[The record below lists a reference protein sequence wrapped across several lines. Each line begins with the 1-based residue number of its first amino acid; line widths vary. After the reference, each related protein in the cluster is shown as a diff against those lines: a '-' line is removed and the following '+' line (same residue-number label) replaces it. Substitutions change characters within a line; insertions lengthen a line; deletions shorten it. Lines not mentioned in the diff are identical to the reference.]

1 VKSSLLTPYLP
12 SQNEWDKYFP
22 VETNTGDLNIP
33 DFNFSDFTG
42 GGSNNNNNQ
51 KPTSFDPTTT
61 TTTSNPNPNANYA
74 YSQSQPDNSTT
85 QQQQQQQQPQ
95 PTDLSD
101 VSFGAMSFFP
111 TPSFYADPHPDRLPA
126 RNNPR

>member
-1 VKSSLLTPYLP
+1 MPFSYKSTNSFFL
-12 SQNEWDKYFP
+12 QNEWDKYFP

-42 GGSNNNNNQ
+42 GGGG
-51 KPTSFDPTTT
+51 PPSFDASTANTAAA
-61 TTTSNPNPNANYA
+61 NPNANYA
-74 YSQSQPDNSTT
+74 YPQSQSQQDNNNNNNNNTT
-85 QQQQQQQQPQ
+85 QQQQQQPS
-95 PTDLSD
+95 DLSD

-126 RNNPR
+126 RNPR

>member
-1 VKSSLLTPYLP
+1 VNITPANT

-42 GGSNNNNNQ
+42 GGGGGGVSGPSSFDTSNN
-51 KPTSFDPTTT
+51 TAA
-61 TTTSNPNPNANYA
+61 NPNANYA
-74 YSQSQPDNSTT
+74 YPQSQPQPDNSTT
-85 QQQQQQQQPQ
+85 QQQQQQQS
-95 PTDLSD
+95 DLSD